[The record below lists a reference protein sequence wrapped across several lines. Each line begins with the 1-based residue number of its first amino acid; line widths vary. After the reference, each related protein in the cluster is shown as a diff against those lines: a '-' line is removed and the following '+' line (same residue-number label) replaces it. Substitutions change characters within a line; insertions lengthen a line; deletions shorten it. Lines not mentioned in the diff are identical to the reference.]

1 MEERAVQLKL
11 AIARPKTKVSLAA
24 ERCVLF
30 AIFII
35 LLFSF
40 FINIFYLKKKK
51 KSFILLFSLMSRCEV
66 YAPFD
71 PFVVGIE
78 PSNPWVS
85 DDTAAWDATDKR

>member
-51 KSFILLFSLMSRCEV
+51 IFYSSV
-66 YAPFD
+66 
-71 PFVVGIE
+71 
-78 PSNPWVS
+78 
-85 DDTAAWDATDKR
+85 